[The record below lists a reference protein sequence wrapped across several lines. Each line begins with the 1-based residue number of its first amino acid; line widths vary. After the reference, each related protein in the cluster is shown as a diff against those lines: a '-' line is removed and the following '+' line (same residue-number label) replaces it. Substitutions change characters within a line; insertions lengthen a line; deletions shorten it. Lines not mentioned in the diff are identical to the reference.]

1 MNESTTMGWF
11 AFRALDENGKAVK
24 VKIECSLFHA
34 RWLTNREVINH
45 GVFETLTNRIYL

>member
-1 MNESTTMGWF
+1 MDEKTVIGWF

-34 RWLTNREVINH
+34 RWLTNREVVSH
-45 GVFETLTNRIYL
+45 GVFETGTNRIYL